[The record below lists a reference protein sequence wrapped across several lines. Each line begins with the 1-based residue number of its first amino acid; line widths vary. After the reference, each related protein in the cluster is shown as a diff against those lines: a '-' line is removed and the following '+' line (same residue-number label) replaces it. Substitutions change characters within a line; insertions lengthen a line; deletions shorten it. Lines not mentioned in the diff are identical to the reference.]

1 MSIDGKMN
9 RRRLL
14 KQAAGVVMGGIA
26 FPYII
31 PARVLGADGGVA
43 PSNRITMASIGVGW
57 QGPANMEQFLQLDD
71 CRVVTICDIDKNHL
85 REAVN
90 TVNDR
95 YGNRDC
101 AAYADYREVLARK
114 DIDAVV
120 ISVPDHW
127 HGIIAVAAAEAGKD
141 IYGEKPLSHDF
152 RQGRAIC
159 DAVRRYGRIWQT
171 GSWQR
176 SEERFWFACNLV
188 RSGRIGKVSHVGVGL
203 PRGHIDFEGTK
214 GQDKFGPPPAEL
226 DYDTWLGPAPYA
238 PYCPMRIHKNWRW
251 NLDYGGGQLMDW
263 VGHHV
268 DVAHWAL
275 GLDYA
280 GPVEVE
286 GHGDYPPTGLWNSAT
301 EFEVTT
307 KYAGGLT
314 MLISSRISYP
324 LGTEWHEVC
333 GTKWF
338 GENGWV
344 CVTRGG
350 IDAEPKSLLREKFG
364 PNEQLLFES
373 PGHWRNFLDCVK
385 SRKLTIA
392 PAEIAHRSATV
403 GHLGQIAMLL
413 GRKIRFNPQTEDIID
428 DPTATRLLG
437 TGMRSPWHL

>member
-1 MSIDGKMN
+1 L
-9 RRRLL
+9 RR
-14 KQAAGVVMGGIA
+14 AAGVAAGGIVL
-26 FPYII
+26 PYVVS
-31 PARVLGADGGVA
+31 AKSLGADGSVA
-43 PSNRITMASIGVGW
+43 PSNRITVASIGVGW
-57 QGPANMEQFLQLDD
+57 QGPTNMEQFLQLDD
-71 CRVVTICDIDKNHL
+71 CRVVAICDIDKNHL

-90 TVNDR
+90 TVNDH

-373 PGHWRNFLDCVK
+373 PGHWRNFIDCVK
-385 SRKLTIA
+385 SRRTTIS
-392 PAEIAHRSATV
+392 PCEVAHRSVTP

-413 GRKIRFNPQTEDIID
+413 GRKLRFNPETEEIID
-428 DPTATRLLG
+428 DPTASRLLG
-437 TGMRSPWHL
+437 TAMRSQWHL